1 MSKSMSFLSFY
12 LFLLLVTFFLLFQVI
27 SSDYRSI
34 SALIILL
41 AALAMNYFSTSKNFI
56 MILTVIFGVGFLMT
70 ISSDTDVRSQ
80 IYLIAEYTV
89 LAASLII
96 MWLLFSEV
104 KKMDTELTALKLK
117 ADKLEKYIGSSN
129 LLTQPEFADRIK
141 LIRTGTQRRGEE
153 NYYVLFKLDP
163 LEKTKEA
170 MHFLIVQTLL
180 QTVRSDFDLVTKLT
194 DNSYLVFLQNTKR
207 EGCLKV
213 IERVFQS
220 LRTELTVIQ
229 IPVQYE
235 IFNQENGFDYYEN
248 NRDGEV

>member
-1 MSKSMSFLSFY
+1 MSFLSFY

-27 SSDYRSI
+27 TSDYRSI

-56 MILTVIFGVGFLMT
+56 MFLTVIFGVGFLMT

-117 ADKLEKYIGSSN
+117 AVKLEKYIGSSN
-129 LLTQPEFADRIK
+129 LLTQPEFANRIK

-229 IPVQYE
+229 IPIQYE
-235 IFNQENGFDYYEN
+235 IFNQEKGFDYYEN
-248 NRDGEV
+248 NRDGEI

>member
-1 MSKSMSFLSFY
+1 MSKRMSFLSFY

-27 SSDYRSI
+27 TSDYRSI

-80 IYLIAEYTV
+80 LYLIAEYTV

-104 KKMDTELTALKLK
+104 KKMNAELTALRIK
-117 ADKLEKYIGSSN
+117 ADKLKKYIGSSN
-129 LLTQPEFADRIK
+129 LLTKSEFANRIK
-141 LIRTGTQRRGEE
+141 FIRTGTQRRGEE
-153 NYYVLFKLDP
+153 NYYVLFTLEP

-170 MHFLIVQTLL
+170 MHFLLVQTLL
-180 QTVRSDFDLVTKLT
+180 KTIRSDFDLVTQLT
-194 DNSYLVFLQNTKR
+194 DTSYLVFLQNTKK

-235 IFNQENGFDYYEN
+235 IFDQENGSDYYEN

>member
-1 MSKSMSFLSFY
+1 MSVLPFY
-12 LFLLLVTFFLLFQVI
+12 LLLLLITFFLLFQV
-27 SSDYRSI
+27 STSEYHSI
-34 SALIILL
+34 SAVIILV
-41 AALAMNYFSTSKNFI
+41 AALAMNYLSTSKNFI
-56 MILTVIFGVGFLMT
+56 LILTIIFSVGFLMT
-70 ISSDTDVRSQ
+70 LYSDTDIRSQ
-80 IYLIAEYTV
+80 VYLIGEYTV
-89 LAASLII
+89 LAAALII

-104 KKMDTELTALKLK
+104 KKMTTEMTALRIK

-129 LLTQPEFADRIK
+129 LLTQSEFANRIK
-141 LIRTGTQRRGEE
+141 FISTGTQRRGEE
-153 NYYVLFKLDP
+153 NYYVLFKVDP

-170 MHFLIVQTLL
+170 MNFLVVQTLL
-180 QTVRSDFDLVTKLT
+180 KTVRSDFDLVTKLT

-213 IERVFQS
+213 IERVFES

-235 IFNQENGFDYYEN
+235 IFNQETGSDYYEN

>member
-1 MSKSMSFLSFY
+1 MSVLPFY
-12 LFLLLVTFFLLFQVI
+12 LLLLLITFFLLFQV
-27 SSDYRSI
+27 STSDYRSI
-34 SALIILL
+34 SAVIILGT
-41 AALAMNYFSTSKNFI
+41 ALAMNYLSTSKNFI
-56 MILTVIFGVGFLMT
+56 LILTIIFNVGFLMT
-70 ISSDTDVRSQ
+70 LYSDTDIRSQ
-80 IYLIAEYTV
+80 VYLIGEYTV
-89 LAASLII
+89 LAAALII

-104 KKMDTELTALKLK
+104 KKMTTEMTALRIK

-129 LLTQPEFADRIK
+129 LLTQSEFANRIK
-141 LIRTGTQRRGEE
+141 FISTGTQRRGEE
-153 NYYVLFKLDP
+153 NYYVLFKVDP

-170 MHFLIVQTLL
+170 MNFLVVQTLL
-180 QTVRSDFDLVTKLT
+180 KTVRSDFDLVTKLT

-213 IERVFQS
+213 IERVFES

-235 IFNQENGFDYYEN
+235 IFNQETGSDYYEN

>member
-1 MSKSMSFLSFY
+1 MSVLPFY
-12 LFLLLVTFFLLFQVI
+12 LLLLLITFFLLFQV
-27 SSDYRSI
+27 STSDYRSI
-34 SALIILL
+34 SAVIILGT
-41 AALAMNYFSTSKNFI
+41 ALAMNYLSTSKNFI
-56 MILTVIFGVGFLMT
+56 LILTIIFSIGFLMT
-70 ISSDTDVRSQ
+70 IYSDTDIRSQ
-80 IYLIAEYTV
+80 VYLIGEYTV
-89 LAASLII
+89 LAAALII

-104 KKMDTELTALKLK
+104 KKMTTEMTALRIK

-129 LLTQPEFADRIK
+129 LLTQSEFANRIK
-141 LIRTGTQRRGEE
+141 FISTGTQRRGEE
-153 NYYVLFKLDP
+153 NYYVLFKVDP

-170 MHFLIVQTLL
+170 MNFLMVQTLL
-180 QTVRSDFDLVTKLT
+180 KTVRSDFDLVTKLT

-213 IERVFQS
+213 IERVFES

-235 IFNQENGFDYYEN
+235 IFNQENGSDYYEN

>member
-1 MSKSMSFLSFY
+1 MTKKMSVLPFY
-12 LFLLLVTFFLLFQVI
+12 LLLLLITFFLIFQV
-27 SSDYRSI
+27 STSDYRSI
-34 SALIILL
+34 SALIILV
-41 AALAMNYFSTSKNFI
+41 AALAMNYLSTSKNFI
-56 MILTVIFGVGFLMT
+56 LILTIIFSVGFLMT
-70 ISSDTDVRSQ
+70 IYSDTDIRSQ
-80 IYLIAEYTV
+80 VYLIAEYTV
-89 LAASLII
+89 LAAALII

-104 KKMDTELTALKLK
+104 KKMTTEMTALRIK

-129 LLTQPEFADRIK
+129 LLTQSEFANRIK
-141 LIRTGTQRRGEE
+141 FISTGTHRRGEE
-153 NYYVLFKLDP
+153 NYYILFKVDP

-170 MHFLIVQTLL
+170 MNFLMVQTLL
-180 QTVRSDFDLVTKLT
+180 KTVRSDFDLVTKLT

-213 IERVFQS
+213 IERVFES

-235 IFNQENGFDYYEN
+235 IFNQENGSDYYEN

>member
-1 MSKSMSFLSFY
+1 MTKKMSVLPFY
-12 LFLLLVTFFLLFQVI
+12 LLLLLITFFLLFQV
-27 SSDYRSI
+27 STSDYRSI
-34 SALIILL
+34 SAVIILGT
-41 AALAMNYFSTSKNFI
+41 ALAMNYLSTSKNFI
-56 MILTVIFGVGFLMT
+56 LILTIIFSVGFLMT
-70 ISSDTDVRSQ
+70 IYSDTDIRSQ
-80 IYLIAEYTV
+80 VYLIGEYTV
-89 LAASLII
+89 LAAALII

-104 KKMDTELTALKLK
+104 KKMTTEMTALRIK

-129 LLTQPEFADRIK
+129 LLTQSEFANRVKFIS
-141 LIRTGTQRRGEE
+141 TGTQRRGEE
-153 NYYVLFKLDP
+153 NYYVLFKVDP

-170 MHFLIVQTLL
+170 MNFLMVQTLL
-180 QTVRSDFDLVTKLT
+180 KTVRSDFDLVTKLT

-213 IERVFQS
+213 IERVFES

-235 IFNQENGFDYYEN
+235 IFNQENGSDYYEN

>member
-1 MSKSMSFLSFY
+1 MSFLSFY

>member
-1 MSKSMSFLSFY
+1 MSFLSFY

-27 SSDYRSI
+27 TSDYRSI

-80 IYLIAEYTV
+80 VYLIAEYTV
-89 LAASLII
+89 LVASLII

-104 KKMDTELTALKLK
+104 KKMDAELTALKLK
-117 ADKLEKYIGSSN
+117 TDKLEKYIGSSN
-129 LLTQPEFADRIK
+129 LLTQSEFANRIK

-229 IPVQYE
+229 IPIQYE
-235 IFNQENGFDYYEN
+235 IFNQEKGFDYYEN
-248 NRDGEV
+248 NRDGEI